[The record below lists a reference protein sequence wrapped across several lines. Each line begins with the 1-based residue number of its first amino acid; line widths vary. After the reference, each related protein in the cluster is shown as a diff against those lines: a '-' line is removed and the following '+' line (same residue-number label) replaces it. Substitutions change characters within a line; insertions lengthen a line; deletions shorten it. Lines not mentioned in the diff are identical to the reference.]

1 MQWRFIFRA
10 VRYHAVLG
18 LTFMCCLALI
28 LLSGCASSL
37 GPRSIPV
44 ARYQYNEAIG
54 RSQDEQ
60 MLLNLVRLRYQ
71 DSPQFLDLD
80 SVVASYSISTDLGV
94 NLGIASASGEITRS
108 LGSDSKL
115 FGWSDSPTV
124 TYTPLKGDEF
134 AKRTMT
140 PIKPELLVLL
150 SQGGWGIERL
160 MLCCVQQLN
169 NLPNARRFI
178 DLPKQDAGTAKSL
191 AWVSRFQE
199 FQHTVSL
206 LRQLQDNGYIQ
217 LIPGSDSSKAIL
229 IGSGPVPL
237 DEQATTLLKEVAKL
251 LGVSRD
257 VEMYFLTEPAPVRK
271 PAEIQVHSR
280 SLLGTMA
287 FLAQGVEVPD
297 KHQKEGL
304 VKRAV
309 DVNGRPIPSSEITLG
324 YFRVQSSAERSELA
338 AVQVHYRDHWYWIA
352 DTDLESKGTFTLLN
366 QIFNLQAASNQN
378 LKPLFTLPK

>member
-1 MQWRFIFRA
+1 MQWCFRFCV
-10 VRYHAVLG
+10 VRYHVLFG
-18 LTFMCCLALI
+18 LPFMCSLALI
-28 LLSGCASSL
+28 MLSGCASSL

-80 SVVASYSISTDLGV
+80 SVVASYSISADLNV
-94 NLGIASASGEITRS
+94 NLGITNAADEITRFI
-108 LGSDSKL
+108 GSDNKL

-178 DLPKQDAGTAKSL
+178 DLPRQDAETVKSL
-191 AWVSRFQE
+191 AWVNRFRE

-206 LRQLQDNGYIQ
+206 LRRLQDNGYIQ

-237 DEQATTLLKEVAKL
+237 DEQATVTLKEVAKL

-257 VEMYFLTEPAPVRK
+257 VEMYFLTEPGPVRK

-287 FLAQGVEVPD
+287 FLAQGVEVPE

-309 DVNGRPIPSSEITLG
+309 DIDGRPIPSSEITLG
-324 YFRVQSSAERSELA
+324 YFRVLSSQNRPESATIK
-338 AVQVHYRDHWYWIA
+338 VQYRDHWYWIA

-378 LKPLFTLPK
+378 LKPLFTLPR

>member
-1 MQWRFIFRA
+1 MPWRSKF
-10 VRYHAVLG
+10 HAARHVIRFG
-18 LTFMCCLALI
+18 LALFCCSG
-28 LLSGCASSL
+28 LVLSGCASSL

-80 SVVASYSISTDLGV
+80 SVVASYSISADLNV
-94 NLGIASASGEITRS
+94 NLGIANAAGDITRYI
-108 LGSDSKL
+108 GSDNKL

-140 PIKPELLVLL
+140 PIKPELLMLL

-169 NLPNARRFI
+169 SLPNARRFI
-178 DLPKQDAGTAKSL
+178 DLPKQDSDASSPL
-191 AWVSRFQE
+191 AWVNRFKE
-199 FQHTVSL
+199 FQYTVRK
-206 LRQLQDNGYIQ
+206 LRFLQDNGYIQ
-217 LIPGSDSSKAIL
+217 LIPGNESSKSIL
-229 IGSGPVPL
+229 IGSGPIPL
-237 DEQATTLLKEVAKL
+237 DDQAKAALKDVAKL

-257 VEMYFLTEPAPVRK
+257 VEMYFITEPAPTRK

-287 FLAQGVEVPD
+287 FLAQGVEVPLS
-297 KHQKEGL
+297 HQTDGL
-304 VKRAV
+304 VKKPV
-309 DVNGRPIPSSEITLG
+309 DIAGKPIPPSEITLG
-324 YFRVQSSAERSELA
+324 YFKVQSSADRPQSA
-338 AVQVHYRDHWYWIA
+338 AVQVHYREHWFWIA
-352 DTDLESKGTFTLLN
+352 DNDLESKGTFTLLN

-378 LKPLFTLPK
+378 LKPLFTLPR